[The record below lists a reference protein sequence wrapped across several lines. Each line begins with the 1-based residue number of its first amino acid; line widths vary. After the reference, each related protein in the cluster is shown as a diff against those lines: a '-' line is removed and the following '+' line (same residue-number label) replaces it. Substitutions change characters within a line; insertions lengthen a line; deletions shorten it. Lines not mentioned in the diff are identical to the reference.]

1 MKEDANNEL
10 KEVRKAKR
18 IMWLWFSISGLV
30 LVFTVL
36 VILWSYNIIG
46 QDSSGQGGFIN
57 PLKLL
62 SVNLS
67 KQPLA
72 ETDKPSDLARR
83 AIDGE
88 YVKIGEE
95 NLYPLAVIIENH
107 PDAHPLAGIA
117 GAQLVYEAPV
127 EGAITRFLAFFA
139 NSKNLKEI
147 GPVRS
152 ARPYFIDWAEEFSA
166 CFIHCGGSP
175 AALALL
181 IKEDIIDINEFYYE
195 KLFWRAA
202 DRSAPHNVMTATENL
217 RSYLADKNL
226 EEGKYFSWL
235 YKDGPIEKQPDTA
248 GGSIII
254 PEFSVRWQYNPKEND
269 YGRYFNGL
277 KQKDAAG
284 SEIKAKNIILLYT
297 ITEVLD
303 EELRLKIKTIGED
316 KAIVC
321 LDGSCTE
328 GIWRKKSA
336 TSRTRFYNNDN
347 KEFKFNPG
355 STWIEVVEADYKVSY
370 QGI

>member
-1 MKEDANNEL
+1 MGEDNRAEL
-10 KEVRKAKR
+10 KEVQKAKK
-18 IMWLWFSISGLV
+18 IMWLWFLISGLV

-46 QDSSGQGGFIN
+46 QNSSGNSGFMN

-72 ETDKPSDLARR
+72 EIVGLPNLLRR

-88 YVKIGEE
+88 YVKAGED
-95 NLYPLAVIIENH
+95 NLYPLAVIIDNH
-107 PDAHPLAGIA
+107 PDAHPLAGLA

-127 EGAITRFLAFFA
+127 EGVTTRFLAIFA
-139 NSKNLKEI
+139 NAEDLEKI

-175 AALALL
+175 AALAQL
-181 IKEDIIDINEFYYE
+181 IKEDIIDVNEFYNE
-195 KLFWRAA
+195 KLFWRAT
-202 DRSAPHNVMTATENL
+202 DRTAPHNVMTATENL
-217 RSYLADKNL
+217 LSFLADKNL
-226 EEGKYFSWL
+226 IEGKYFSWL
-235 YKDGPIEKQPDTA
+235 YQDDLAKDQTA
-248 GGSIII
+248 AVNTSVII
-254 PEFSVRWQYNPKEND
+254 PEFNVRWEYNQEKNNYE
-269 YGRYFNGL
+269 RIFNEL

-284 SEIKAKNIILLYT
+284 NEIKAKNIILLYT
-297 ITEVLD
+297 STEVLD
-303 EELRLKIKTIGED
+303 DKLRLRIKTLGED

-321 LDGSCTE
+321 LDGTCQE

-336 TSRTRFYNNDN
+336 TSRTRFYDNNSE
-347 KEFKFNPG
+347 EFKFNPG
-355 STWIEVVEADYKVSY
+355 TTWIEVVQEGYEISY
-370 QGI
+370 